1 MPFSSFCQGA
11 VQLKCFSSPFV
22 KESLHSLGKGPVGIN
37 PFPVFLIPLGH
48 HRVCFNT
55 PSAAFINDLPGV
67 IKDGFDVVVIAG
79 LCFSIVSS
87 LLCCVDL
94 LFPALPYLPAQS
106 LGCLE
111 TAKVDLVPS
120 IFQSIQ
126 GPDVLW
132 GHIVMPFQ
140 GVVPIHCDLFSFLQS
155 QGWAFFLNPFF

>member
-1 MPFSSFCQGA
+1 MSRGSGISQKKHYRHISFVKRPASEDCTECGVAVQLHGMPFSSFCQGA

-106 LGCLE
+106 LGFLGS
-111 TAKVDLVPS
+111 VP
-120 IFQSIQ
+120 
-126 GPDVLW
+126 P
-132 GHIVMPFQ
+132 
-140 GVVPIHCDLFSFLQS
+140 
-155 QGWAFFLNPFF
+155 